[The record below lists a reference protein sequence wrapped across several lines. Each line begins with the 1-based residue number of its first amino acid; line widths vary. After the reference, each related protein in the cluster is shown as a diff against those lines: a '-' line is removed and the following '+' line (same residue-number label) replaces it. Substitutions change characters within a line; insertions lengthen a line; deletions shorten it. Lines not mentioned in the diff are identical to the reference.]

1 MVHICAQ
8 MTSVQTLWP
17 ACALTASEIYTCRPA
32 NDDGF
37 GQIVRL
43 LHSLLMQRPRDFI
56 PPATGAG
63 WFSRLI
69 EVAALI
75 NRARDF
81 LVQFQYGRR
90 IESDSLIEKL
100 ERDLQN
106 YQLSVAMDDLLPI
119 RDNKL
124 FDKSRVVYL
133 LLSYVY
139 CPFLLLLTLVRH
151 YSSIFPDRI
160 TRIHDAHTG

>member
-1 MVHICAQ
+1 
-8 MTSVQTLWP
+8 
-17 ACALTASEIYTCRPA
+17 
-32 NDDGF
+32 
-37 GQIVRL
+37 
-43 LHSLLMQRPRDFI
+43 
-56 PPATGAG
+56 
-63 WFSRLI
+63 LI

-139 CPFLLLLTLVRH
+139 SPSPLLLT
-151 YSSIFPDRI
+151 
-160 TRIHDAHTG
+160 